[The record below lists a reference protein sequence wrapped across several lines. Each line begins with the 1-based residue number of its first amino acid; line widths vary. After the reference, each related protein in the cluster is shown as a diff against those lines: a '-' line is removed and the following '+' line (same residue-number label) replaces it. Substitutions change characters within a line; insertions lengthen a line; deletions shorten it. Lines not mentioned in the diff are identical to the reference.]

1 MANWWNAKAG
11 DGKSRIEVRAGGDER
26 GALRSSAKRLPVPG
40 DAHVGRINTWL
51 TAKAEFASGVNR
63 ARRWRREIAGDSQ
76 AQVDKNR
83 NNASTTRKWLSDL
96 DLDAEG

>member
-1 MANWWNAKAG
+1 LAIWWNAKAG

-40 DAHVGRINTWL
+40 DAQVGKNNTWL
-51 TAKAEFASGVNR
+51 TATPDFASGVNR